1 MSDVQVFFT
10 IILVIW
16 VGIGGYLLYLHL
28 KMGKLEQ
35 EILNLSGRL
44 ESEKSKSEIN
54 IKKK

>member
-10 IILVIW
+10 IILIIW